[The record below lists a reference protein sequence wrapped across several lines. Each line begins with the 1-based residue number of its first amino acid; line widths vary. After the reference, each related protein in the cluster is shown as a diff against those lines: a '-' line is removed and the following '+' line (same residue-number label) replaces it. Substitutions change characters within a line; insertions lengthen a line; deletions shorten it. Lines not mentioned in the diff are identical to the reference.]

1 MEINYLGYEVKD
13 GVFIKDLSLEGE
25 KERLN
30 KPYGYLLKNIN
41 PYNVNA
47 RLTKLY
53 EEQEKVS
60 HLISKYTEE
69 NYSEAAQDEEY
80 KYHCIVDVIE
90 ELVAYRSTQ
99 DYCALEGD
107 PEYRIW

>member
-1 MEINYLGYEVKD
+1 METNYLGYEVKD

-60 HLISKYTEE
+60 HLIS
-69 NYSEAAQDEEY
+69 S
-80 KYHCIVDVIE
+80 I
-90 ELVAYRSTQ
+90 
-99 DYCALEGD
+99 LEK
-107 PEYRIW
+107 IILKLHKMKNINITV